1 MNGSDAL
8 TVVALGTLAALAI
21 LELHL
26 ELAAGAVAWLGA
38 RWMLREP
45 APRP

>member
-1 MNGSDAL
+1 MNTADGL
-8 TVVALGTLAALAI
+8 TVVAVSTLAALAI

-26 ELAAGAVAWLGA
+26 ELVAGAFAWLGA
-38 RWMLREP
+38 RWVLREP